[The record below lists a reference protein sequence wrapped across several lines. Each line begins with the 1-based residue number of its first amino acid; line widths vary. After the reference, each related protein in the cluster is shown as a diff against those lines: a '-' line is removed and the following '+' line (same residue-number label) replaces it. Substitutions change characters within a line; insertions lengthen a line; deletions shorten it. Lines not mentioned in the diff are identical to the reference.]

1 MSRGDKLF
9 LLNHSNICT
18 TKFQCGSSHQSV
30 LSHGCR
36 QMHISRLFDIAVNNN
51 FSYYFT
57 DDIIS
62 INIFLFSAVIFY
74 LDDNTTLFV
83 AAMYFS

>member
-36 QMHISRLFDIAVNNN
+36 QMHISRLFDIPVNNN

-83 AAMYFS
+83 AAMCFS